1 MKKIKVKLRMQK
13 NRTNYNNYDANKS
26 FKKEKK
32 THRLEQLQ
40 GKLRFER
47 CRQDSFQYIETSP
60 HRN

>member
-1 MKKIKVKLRMQK
+1 MQK
-13 NRTNYNNYDANKS
+13 KS
-26 FKKEKK
+26 ELITTIMTQINHSKRRKK